1 MNTER
6 AGIQLSYTVAG
17 PENGPPLLLLPPLG
31 RSGGAWRAQMPEF
44 TKWFRCIVVDTR
56 GTGASHA
63 APEYSIP
70 TFAEDALA
78 VVDVLGLERVHVAGW
93 SMGAATAMEFAIRA
107 PDRTATLSL
116 YAPWAR
122 ADSTLLAWFSVL
134 RELTLQSKDLVPAE
148 LATTLLLLSPPAIAG
163 ISHLDD
169 AMAATVAAADY
180 PTREAMVGHL
190 DAAAAH
196 DALDR
201 LPSIACPALVVAGD
215 HDRLVDAS
223 LSRAV
228 AEALP
233 RGDLAMLEGPDATH
247 GLLLERAAEF
257 NNLATSWLRAHS

>member
-6 AGIQLSYTVAG
+6 AGIQLSYSIEGV
-17 PENGPPLLLLPPLG
+17 EDGPPLVLLPPLG
-31 RSGGAWRAQMPEF
+31 RSGAAWRAQLPEF

-56 GTGASHA
+56 GTGDSHA
-63 APEYSIP
+63 AADYSIP
-70 TFAEDALA
+70 IFAEDALA
-78 VVDVLGLERVHVAGW
+78 VVDALGLDRVHVAGW
-93 SMGAATAMEFAIRA
+93 SMGAATAMEFAITA
-107 PDRTATLSL
+107 PNRTSTLSL
-116 YAPWAR
+116 YTPWAR
-122 ADSTLLAWFSVL
+122 ADASLRAWFSVL

-148 LATTLLLLSPPAIAG
+148 LATTLLLLSPPAIEG
-163 ISHLDD
+163 IGDLDG

-180 PTREAMVGHL
+180 PDREAMVGHL

-233 RGDLAMLEGPDATH
+233 RGELVMLEGPDATH
-247 GLLLERAAEF
+247 GLLVERAAEF
-257 NNLATSWLRAHS
+257 NELATDWLRAHS